1 VVHRRSIRARMA
13 CTCMHGRPPWP
24 WCSTCIFAALVCAR
38 RRHGCWLIPAP
49 RWSRSRRRAGSLA
62 TLASA
67 AGPRAGRAHMRSLA
81 GAAAARPHS
90 LALAAPLCKCRVKSD
105 VCVAASANAGRDF
118 LRPLRSAARLAPA
131 PLGRACLRPLQ
142 SATQLAPA
150 LPAHAGP
157 ARPCRRVRSGRA
169 AVQQA
174 APAALAVTKAASP
187 SHKLPLP
194 QGSELLPRTVVAWPL
209 PRRRSPWRG
218 GNRPQDT
225 RPSMAR
231 RRSRGVLRGEFV
243 VAWPLGSKALSVA
256 SSWSPGPLAPRRSPW
271 RGRALWSSV
280 QARSEQMCSGSNRKT
295 MDLGERVIKK

>member
-1 VVHRRSIRARMA
+1 LHLRHARVRSSPTPWLLARDRLRWPRSLAPRLLARA
-13 CTCMHGRPPWP
+13 GR
-24 WCSTCIFAALVCAR
+24 AAVLVR
-38 RRHGCWLIPAP
+38 WLTPAP

-150 LPAHAGP
+150 LLGRTAAS
-157 ARPCRRVRSGRA
+157 ACAGRA
-169 AVQQA
+169 
-174 APAALAVTKAASP
+174 
-187 SHKLPLP
+187 
-194 QGSELLPRTVVAWPL
+194 
-209 PRRRSPWRG
+209 
-218 GNRPQDT
+218 
-225 RPSMAR
+225 
-231 RRSRGVLRGEFV
+231 RSRRT
-243 VAWPLGSKALSVA
+243 
-256 SSWSPGPLAPRRSPW
+256 
-271 RGRALWSSV
+271 
-280 QARSEQMCSGSNRKT
+280 C
-295 MDLGERVIKK
+295 